1 MLPALLTTNG
11 MLIGISTPCR
21 RMGLL
26 HTKHRDHYGVSD
38 DDVLV
43 VQGSSKAF
51 NPSLADAAIAA
62 QRAANPTAALA
73 EWDAEFRT
81 DISTWATLCDPGIPY
96 KANLCH
102 HRD

>member
-1 MLPALLTTNG
+1 MARFGTAPKRPSCCREQACRGPVLPALLTTNG
-11 MLIGISTPCR
+11 MLIGISTPYR

-62 QRAANPTAALA
+62 QRAL
-73 EWDAEFRT
+73 
-81 DISTWATLCDPGIPY
+81 IP
-96 KANLCH
+96 LQ
-102 HRD
+102 R